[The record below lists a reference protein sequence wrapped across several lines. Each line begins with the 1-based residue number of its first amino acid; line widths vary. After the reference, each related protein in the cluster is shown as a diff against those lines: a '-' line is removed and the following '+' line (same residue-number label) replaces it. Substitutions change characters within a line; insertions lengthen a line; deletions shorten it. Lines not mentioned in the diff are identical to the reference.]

1 MFFEIS
7 FYVRIYIKKKEKKQE
22 IRAKEK
28 FGFSNSSVVTV
39 FLEQF
44 VKSQD
49 RLAGDSYLTT
59 RID

>member
-1 MFFEIS
+1 MLVEVS

-22 IRAKEK
+22 IRVKEK
-28 FGFSNSSVVTV
+28 FGFSNSSVLTV

-49 RLAGDSYLTT
+49 RLAGDGYRTT